1 MSEVWESLQLIY
13 TLHQR
18 TSAPSIP
25 RDNHS
30 WNTFDGLHFKFD
42 LLVTTF
48 AVDLAIFHCTSH
60 RRRHSTIHNTK
71 QREHT
76 KNCDSKFCARTMTT
90 AVQFLFR
97 SLRFFRV
104 ALHLIPLQGTQR
116 SECREK
122 IVSSAKCDWLGS
134 YKDSVQT
141 VRKKLFS
148 PFSPPARLAFALIMA
163 ILLLYVWKVE

>member
-104 ALHLIPLQGTQR
+104 ALHLIIPLQGTQR

-122 IVSSAKCDWLGS
+122 NVSSAKCDWLVTKTACRLRGKNFS
-134 YKDSVQT
+134 L
-141 VRKKLFS
+141 LFPPQLVSRS
-148 PFSPPARLAFALIMA
+148 P
-163 ILLLYVWKVE
+163 